1 MIAIQ
6 SLSSKQGVFGRALCD
21 VLRTRS
27 TFRDGDSL
35 LSCKG
40 MICYYVD
47 RAWNKCIF
55 VHSEKWNKCIFL
67 MQK

>member
-6 SLSSKQGVFGRALCD
+6 SLSSRQGVSCHVLYD
-21 VLRTRS
+21 VKRTRS

-35 LSCKG
+35 SDKG

-47 RAWNKCIF
+47 RAYELQIYEN
-55 VHSEKWNKCIFL
+55 
-67 MQK
+67 

>member
-6 SLSSKQGVFGRALCD
+6 SLSSRQGVWFRALCG
-21 VLRTRS
+21 VKRTRS

-40 MICYYVD
+40 MI
-47 RAWNKCIF
+47 
-55 VHSEKWNKCIFL
+55 
-67 MQK
+67 

>member
-6 SLSSKQGVFGRALCD
+6 SLSSRQGVFCRALYD
-21 VLRTRS
+21 VKRSRS

-40 MICYYVD
+40 NLCDYMD
-47 RAWNKCIF
+47 RAWLFIVLVLISLCSN
-55 VHSEKWNKCIFL
+55 N
-67 MQK
+67 